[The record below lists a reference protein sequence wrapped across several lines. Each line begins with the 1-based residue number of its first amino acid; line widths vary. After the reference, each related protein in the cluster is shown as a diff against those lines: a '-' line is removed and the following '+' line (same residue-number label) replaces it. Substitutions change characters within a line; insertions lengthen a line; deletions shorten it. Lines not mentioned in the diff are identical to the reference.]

1 MLPTETLTRE
11 RKNIMTND
19 GQPRIVVIGGGTG
32 MPVLLRGLKQYPVDI
47 TAIVTVA
54 DDGGS
59 SGRLREDLHIPPPGD
74 IRNVLAALS
83 DVEPLVEE
91 MFQHRFTNSNEL
103 SGHSLGNLIL
113 AAMTS
118 ITGNFVHAIQEMSKF
133 LNVHGKVLPAANQ
146 NVVLHA
152 KMEDGTTVSGESKI
166 PYSGKKI
173 KQVYLTPRNIYPLPE
188 TIQAIR
194 QADLIIIGPGSLYTS
209 ILPNL
214 LVPKLGDEVCHAR
227 AKKVYI
233 CNLMTQAGET
243 LGYTASD
250 HVKAIYDHMNCEFI
264 NTILVNNEEIPKDV
278 KLRYNE
284 ELAEPVYYDLPDL
297 YDLGLEVVHADIAN
311 LANGALRHDP
321 KKVAK
326 ILYDMLINETNKR
339 YEA

>member
-1 MLPTETLTRE
+1 MS
-11 RKNIMTND
+11 KM
-19 GQPRIVVIGGGTG
+19 GQPRIVIIGGGTG
-32 MPVLLRGLKQYPVDI
+32 LPVLLRGLKQYPVDI
-47 TAIVTVA
+47 TAIVTVS

-83 DVEPLVEE
+83 DVEPLIEE
-91 MFQHRFTNSNEL
+91 MFQHRFKTSNEL

-118 ITGNFVHAIQEMSKF
+118 ITGNFVHAIQEMGKV
-133 LNVHGKVLPAANQ
+133 LNVRGKVLPSANQ
-146 NVVLHA
+146 NVFLNA
-152 KMEDGTTVSGESKI
+152 EMEDGTIVSGESKI

-173 KQVYLTPRNIYPLPE
+173 HRVFLSPDNIRPLPE
-188 TIQAIR
+188 TLVAIKK
-194 QADLIIIGPGSLYTS
+194 ADLIIIGPGSLYTS

-214 LVPKLGDEVCHAR
+214 LVPKMGEAVRKSR

-243 LGYTASD
+243 HEFSASD
-250 HVKAIYDHMNCEFI
+250 HVTTIYDHLGCSCI
-264 NTILVNNEEIPKDV
+264 DTILVNNEEIPQDV
-278 KLRYNE
+278 QLRYKS
-284 ELAEPVYYDLPDL
+284 ELASPVQYDFPRLHEM
-297 YDLGLEVVHADIAN
+297 GLEVVHADIAI

-326 ILYDMLINETNKR
+326 ILYNLLINETKNRNHK
-339 YEA
+339 

>member
-1 MLPTETLTRE
+1 MRE
-11 RKNIMTND
+11 I

-32 MPVLLRGLKQYPVDI
+32 LPVLLRGLKQYPVDI

-59 SGRLREDLHIPPPGD
+59 SGRIREDMHIPPPGD

-91 MFQHRFTNSNEL
+91 MFQHRFNTSNEL

-118 ITGNFVHAIQEMSKF
+118 ITGNFVHAIQEMSKV
-133 LNVHGKVLPAANQ
+133 LNVRGKVLPAANQ
-146 NVVLHA
+146 SVVLNA
-152 KMEDGTTVSGESKI
+152 EMEDGTIVSGESKI
-166 PYSGKKI
+166 PYSGKRI
-173 KQVYLTPRNIYPLPE
+173 KKVFLTPNNIRPLPE

-214 LVPKLGDEVCHAR
+214 LVPRLGDEVCR
-227 AKKVYI
+227 TQAKKVYI

-243 LGYTASD
+243 NGFSASD
-250 HVKAIYDHMNCEFI
+250 HVRAIYDHMSCAFI
-264 NTILVNNEEIPKDV
+264 NTILVNNVEVPQDV
-278 KLRYNE
+278 QLRYNE
-284 ELAEPVYYDLPDL
+284 ELAHPVQYDMPQLS
-297 YDLGLEVVHADIAN
+297 DLGIDVVHADIAY
-311 LANGALRHDP
+311 LENGALRHDP

-326 ILYDMLINETNKR
+326 ILYNLLIAETNKR

>member
-1 MLPTETLTRE
+1 MRE
-11 RKNIMTND
+11 L
-19 GQPRIVVIGGGTG
+19 GQPRIVIIGGGTG
-32 MPVLLRGLKQYPVDI
+32 LPVLLRGLKQYPVDI

-59 SGRLREDLHIPPPGD
+59 SGRLRDDLDIPPPGD

-91 MFQHRFTNSNEL
+91 MFQHRFTTSNEL

-118 ITGNFVHAIQEMSKF
+118 ITGNFVHAIQEMSKV

-146 NVVLHA
+146 SVVLHA
-152 KMEDGTTVSGESKI
+152 EMEDGTVVSGESKI

-173 KQVYLTPRNIYPLPE
+173 KKVFLTPGVIRPLPE

-209 ILPNL
+209 VLPNL
-214 LVPKLGDEVCHAR
+214 LVPRLGEEVCR
-227 AKKVYI
+227 SQAKKVYI

-243 LGYTASD
+243 HGYTASD
-250 HVKAIYDHMNCEFI
+250 HVRALYDHMSCAFI
-264 NTILVNNEEIPKDV
+264 DTILVNDKEIPKDIQ
-278 KLRYNE
+278 LRYNE
-284 ELAEPVYYDLPDL
+284 ELADPVDYDLPRIFE
-297 YDLGLEVVHADIAN
+297 LGLEVVHADIAIQE
-311 LANGALRHDP
+311 NGALRHDP

-326 ILYDMLINETNKR
+326 ILYNLLITETKKR

>member
-1 MLPTETLTRE
+1 MSY
-11 RKNIMTND
+11 N

-32 MPVLLRGLKQYPVDI
+32 LPVLLRGLKQYPVDI

-59 SGRLREDLHIPPPGD
+59 SGRIREDLQIPPPGD
-74 IRNVLAALS
+74 VRNVLVALS

-91 MFQHRFTNSNEL
+91 MFQHRFSTSNEL

-118 ITGNFVHAIQEMSKF
+118 ITGNFVHAIQEMSKV
-133 LNVHGKVLPAANQ
+133 LNVRGKVMPAANQ
-146 NVVLHA
+146 SVVLHA
-152 KMEDGTTVSGESKI
+152 EMEDGMIVSGESKI

-173 KQVYLTPRNIYPLPE
+173 KKVFLTPKNIRPLPE

-194 QADLIIIGPGSLYTS
+194 QADLIILGPGSLYTS

-214 LVPKLGDEVCHAR
+214 LVPRLGDEVCR
-227 AKKVYI
+227 SEAKKVYI

-243 LGYTASD
+243 HGFTASD
-250 HVKAIYDHMNCEFI
+250 HVRAIYDHMNCAFI
-264 NTILVNNEEIPKDV
+264 NTILVNNEEVPPDV
-278 KLRYNE
+278 QLRYKE
-284 ELAEPVYYDLPDL
+284 ELANPVSLDLPRL
-297 YDLGLEVVHADIAN
+297 SELGLEVVHADIAN
-311 LANGALRHDP
+311 LENGALRHDP

-326 ILYDMLINETNKR
+326 ILYNLLIAETKKR

>member
-1 MLPTETLTRE
+1 MRE
-11 RKNIMTND
+11 LE
-19 GQPRIVVIGGGTG
+19 QPRIVVIGGGTG
-32 MPVLLRGLKQYPVDI
+32 LPVLLRGLKQYPVDI

-74 IRNVLAALS
+74 IRNVLASLS

-91 MFQHRFTNSNEL
+91 MFQHRFKTSNEL

-118 ITGNFVHAIQEMSKF
+118 ITGNFVHAIQEMSKI

-146 NVVLHA
+146 SVVLHA
-152 KMEDGTTVSGESKI
+152 EMEDGTIVSGESKI
-166 PYSGKKI
+166 PYSGKRI
-173 KQVYLTPRNIYPLPE
+173 KKVFMTPENIFPLPE
-188 TIQAIR
+188 SIQAIR
-194 QADLIIIGPGSLYTS
+194 QADLIIMGPGSLYTS

-214 LVPKLGDEVCHAR
+214 LVPRLGDELCRSH

-243 LGYTASD
+243 HGYTASE
-250 HVKAIYDHMNCEFI
+250 HVKAIYDHMSCAFI
-264 NTILVNNEEIPKDV
+264 NTILVNNEEIPQHIQ
-278 KLRYNE
+278 LRYNE
-284 ELAEPVYYDLPDL
+284 ELADPVRYDLPEL
-297 YDLGLEVVHADIAN
+297 FELGLEVVHADIAYQEK
-311 LANGALRHDP
+311 GALRHDP

-326 ILYDMLINETNKR
+326 ILYNLLLIETKKR
-339 YEA
+339 FEA